1 MPLLHNASMVRSEP
15 GPGRCASQ
23 ARSPGPPHRGRHPH
37 ARRRLLPCTRAATGM
52 IRTQLLGL
60 NANGEGSGVELKR
73 DALRPE
79 QLASDRH
86 GERSEAGRPP
96 VGVGRGRATAVAKR
110 LHPASPPALPTA
122 AEGCPAPRRPG
133 SGAGWAHSVRTESRR
148 ASRLDA
154 LLTEYALGSREGVTL
169 L

>member
-1 MPLLHNASMVRSEP
+1 MPLLHNASMIRSEP

-23 ARSPGPPHRGRHPH
+23 ARSPGPPHLGRHPH

-52 IRTQLLGL
+52 PRIQLPELI
-60 NANGEGSGVELKR
+60 ANGEGSGVELKR

-79 QLASDRH
+79 QLTSDRH

-96 VGVGRGRATAVAKR
+96 VGVGRGRATAVAKCFH
-110 LHPASPPALPTA
+110 LASPPALPAA
-122 AEGCPAPRRPG
+122 AEGCPAPRHPG
-133 SGAGWAHSVRTESRR
+133 AGAGWAHSLRTESRR
-148 ASRLDA
+148 ASPLDV
-154 LLTEYALGSREGVTL
+154 LLTEYALHSREGVTL